1 MTKQNTQKSV
11 RHEMLDITHATASYE
26 GWMRDCTAVIS
37 SDIQSKHQQM
47 RESPFLFLRGTFYRW
62 AQVWPSVCADLRG
75 APKVLAVGDLHVNS
89 FGTWRD
95 AEGRL
100 CWGVDDFDE
109 SYPLPFSNDLV
120 RLATSLKIV
129 DDSGALTSKFKAGCE
144 IILEAYRETLKRGG
158 RPIVLA
164 EHESSLEK
172 LGIAAIKPPQD
183 FWSKLLD
190 RPAVN
195 RGVPNDARMALEK
208 MMPAK
213 LAGKIVRREAGMG
226 SLGQQR
232 FVAIAQ
238 WNGGCIAREAKA
250 MVPSACV
257 WLSATPGRHQSF
269 YEKTMQSAVR
279 SHDPFQT
286 IVGRWLIR
294 RLSPDSNPVEIEDLP
309 KERDESTLLRA
320 MGCETANVHLGTK
333 GSGKAILRNLDGKKA
348 SWLRSSA
355 KEMSKAVEWEWKK
368 YAKSG

>member
-1 MTKQNTQKSV
+1 MNII
-11 RHEMLDITHATASYE
+11 EATTSYE
-26 GWMRDCTAVIS
+26 HWMRSCTPIVEPHLR
-37 SDIQSKHQQM
+37 SKHAQM
-47 RESPFLFLRGTFYRW
+47 KDDLFCFFRGSFYRW
-62 AQVWPSVCADLRG
+62 AQLFPELCPDLRSD
-75 APKVLAVGDLHVNS
+75 PEIVAVGDLHVSS

-95 AEGRL
+95 SEGRL

-226 SLGQQR
+226 SRGQQR

-309 KERDESTLLRA
+309 KERDEST
-320 MGCETANVHLGTK
+320 G
-333 GSGKAILRNLDGKKA
+333 LRNRERPFGDQG
-348 SWLRSSA
+348 LRQGDSA
-355 KEMSKAVEWEWKK
+355 QPGW
-368 YAKSG
+368 